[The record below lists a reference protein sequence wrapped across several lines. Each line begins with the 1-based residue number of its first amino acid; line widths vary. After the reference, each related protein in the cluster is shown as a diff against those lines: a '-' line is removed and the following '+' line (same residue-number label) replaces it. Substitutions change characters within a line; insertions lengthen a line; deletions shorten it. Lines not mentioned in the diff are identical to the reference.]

1 MFLSQVFCLEKMGLI
16 PLLRRL
22 GGAKDQDDREALWEA
37 AETYH
42 RLHQVL
48 QLLLVQQPPPPPLL
62 SQVELCSGS
71 GGGAVYGLALA
82 LTSLNLAR
90 RGLARPRVKVN
101 IRFCSKLLKIVSL
114 LSSISGGDLRSAGH
128 PSPSLL
134 ASPSQAAAAQSSHVR
149 RQGGREV
156 GGGRRACLA
165 GWSPWAAVLPQRHV
179 ETRQIFTGGGRI
191 LGSHLSSACSAAD
204 QPDGGRV
211 VIEVVVVEVVVVVV
225 V

>member
-22 GGAKDQDDREALWEA
+22 GGAKDRDDREALWEA

-42 RLHQVL
+42 RLHQVP
-48 QLLLVQQPPPPPLL
+48 QVLLVEQIPPPPLL

-101 IRFCSKLLKIVSL
+101 IRFCSKLTSSPIINLRRRSTFCWPPVSVSPGHVFPSCCSAELSCPPPRLPRSRRWTESLPGWLVTMGASSSSTRRGDSPDRGRRKNPGVSPL
-114 LSSISGGDLRSAGH
+114 LRLLCSRSA
-128 PSPSLL
+128 
-134 ASPSQAAAAQSSHVR
+134 R
-149 RQGGREV
+149 
-156 GGGRRACLA
+156 
-165 GWSPWAAVLPQRHV
+165 WW
-179 ETRQIFTGGGRI
+179 
-191 LGSHLSSACSAAD
+191 ACSN
-204 QPDGGRV
+204 R
-211 VIEVVVVEVVVVVV
+211 
-225 V
+225 

>member
-22 GGAKDQDDREALWEA
+22 GGAKDRDDREALWEA

-42 RLHQVL
+42 RLHQVP
-48 QLLLVQQPPPPPLL
+48 QLLLFQQTPPPPLL

-101 IRFCSKLLKIVSL
+101 IRFYSKLTSSPIINLRRRSTFCWPPVSVSPGLAFPSCCSSELSCPPPRWPRSRRWTESLPGWLVTMGASFSSTTRGDSPDLHRRRKNPGVSL
-114 LSSISGGDLRSAGH
+114 LLRLLCSRSA
-128 PSPSLL
+128 
-134 ASPSQAAAAQSSHVR
+134 R
-149 RQGGREV
+149 
-156 GGGRRACLA
+156 
-165 GWSPWAAVLPQRHV
+165 WW
-179 ETRQIFTGGGRI
+179 
-191 LGSHLSSACSAAD
+191 ACSN
-204 QPDGGRV
+204 RSSSSSSSSLV
-211 VIEVVVVEVVVVVV
+211 VKL
-225 V
+225 

>member
-22 GGAKDQDDREALWEA
+22 GGAKDRDDREALWEA

-42 RLHQVL
+42 RLHQVP
-48 QLLLVQQPPPPPLL
+48 QLLLVQQTPPPPLL

-101 IRFCSKLLKIVSL
+101 IRFYSKLT
-114 LSSISGGDLRSAGH
+114 SSPIINLYPPTQAEIYV
-128 PSPSLL
+128 LL
-134 ASPSQAAAAQSSHVR
+134 ATRLRLSWPGLPKLLQ
-149 RQGGREV
+149 
-156 GGGRRACLA
+156 RRALM
-165 GWSPWAAVLPQRHV
+165 
-179 ETRQIFTGGGRI
+179 
-191 LGSHLSSACSAAD
+191 SAAKVAEKSEVD
-204 QPDGGRV
+204 GELAWLVGHHGRQFFLNDTWRLARSSQEEEESWGLTSPPPALQPISQMVGV
-211 VIEVVVVEVVVVVV
+211 
-225 V
+225 

>member
-1 MFLSQVFCLEKMGLI
+1 MFLSQVFCLEKTGLI

-22 GGAKDQDDREALWEA
+22 GGAKDRDDREALWEA

-42 RLHQVL
+42 RLHQVP

-101 IRFCSKLLKIVSL
+101 IRFCSKLYLFYHQSQAEIYV
-114 LSSISGGDLRSAGH
+114 
-128 PSPSLL
+128 LL
-134 ASPSQAAAAQSSHVR
+134 ATRLRLSWPRLPKLLQRRALMAAAKVAEKSEVDGELAWLVGHHGRQFFLNDTWRLARSSEEEESWGLTSPPPAL
-149 RQGGREV
+149 QPISQMV
-156 GGGRRACLA
+156 G
-165 GWSPWAAVLPQRHV
+165 V
-179 ETRQIFTGGGRI
+179 
-191 LGSHLSSACSAAD
+191 
-204 QPDGGRV
+204 
-211 VIEVVVVEVVVVVV
+211 
-225 V
+225 